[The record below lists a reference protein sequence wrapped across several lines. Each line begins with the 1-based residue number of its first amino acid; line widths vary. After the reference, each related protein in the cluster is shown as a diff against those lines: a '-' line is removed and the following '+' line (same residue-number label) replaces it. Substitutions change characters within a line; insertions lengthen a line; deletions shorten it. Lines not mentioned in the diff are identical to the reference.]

1 MRKRWLI
8 AALALCAV
16 LVLALPTAAN
26 ARLRP
31 LFAAMSGA
39 NEITDNGMRGVGD
52 PDGGGSF
59 TAVIDGRKL
68 CYGIAV
74 KDIEDPIA
82 AHIHKGGKNKN
93 GPDRDPAEAP
103 DERRSGL
110 LQRLR
115 AAQPQ
120 AVTGDSQAPGQVL
133 REHPQRRL
141 PGRSGP
147 GAALRQKPLARI
159 RPVDRRRDSGR
170 ARIRC
175 PPAETSFLGCH
186 HGDPHFLA
194 RAVG

>member
-93 GPDRDPAEAP
+93 GPIVIPLKHPASGDPGSSSGCVRLSRKLSRAIPKNPSRYYVNIHNADYP
-103 DERRSGL
+103 D
-110 LQRLR
+110 
-115 AAQPQ
+115 
-120 AVTGDSQAPGQVL
+120 
-133 REHPQRRL
+133 
-141 PGRSGP
+141 
-147 GAALRQKPLARI
+147 GAARGQLFARS
-159 RPVDRRRDSGR
+159 P
-170 ARIRC
+170 
-175 PPAETSFLGCH
+175 
-186 HGDPHFLA
+186 
-194 RAVG
+194 

>member
-31 LFAAMSGA
+31 LFAVLSGA
-39 NEITDNGMRGVGD
+39 NEITDDGKRGVGD

-74 KDIEDPIA
+74 KDIEDPMA

-93 GPDRDPAEAP
+93 GPDRDPA
-103 DERRSGL
+103 RST
-110 LQRLR
+110 RR
-115 AAQPQ
+115 AA
-120 AVTGDSQAPGQVL
+120 
-133 REHPQRRL
+133 
-141 PGRSGP
+141 
-147 GAALRQKPLARI
+147 I
-159 RPVDRRRDSGR
+159 RG
-170 ARIRC
+170 
-175 PPAETSFLGCH
+175 PPAAACGSAASS
-186 HGDPHFLA
+186 HGRFPST
-194 RAVG
+194 RPGTT